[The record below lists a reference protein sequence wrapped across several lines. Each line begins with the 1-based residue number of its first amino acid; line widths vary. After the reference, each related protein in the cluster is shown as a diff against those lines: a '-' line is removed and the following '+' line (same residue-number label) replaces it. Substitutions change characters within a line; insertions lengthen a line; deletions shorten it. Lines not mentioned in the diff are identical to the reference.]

1 MDSQKRISFIIVILL
16 LSLALSSCGG
26 DQAPASV
33 PEVQDTDVVQ
43 VEPTSEP
50 EETEAQNTDDEEDAS
65 EEAAQEVPRFTSASP
80 VVPFTDAEIQDL
92 DVNCEGNEQEVA
104 QCIKSWQET
113 NMLYCQDTDLED
125 CSDVIRANYVLPGL
139 YTSQEMIKTRQQN
152 GRVYGICFDYAVI
165 YCSIAEYHGLECRV
179 VNSISKP
186 SERPGANVPITHG
199 MAEDEYVRWND
210 QLKTKG
216 IDYSY
221 DVLRLIARETPEHY
235 WAEVNLDGNWTV
247 LDATRITM
255 GGNTETE
262 YIQSGDFELTDWFAS
277 DSSQEAYDYAVRIA
291 SGEDLRNEGY
301 DSVGEQFME
310 GREVASAYGD
320 AANYNGIEDSLGQ
333 TGRSANMED
342 FMQGYGLMPYL
353 PTCKDAC
360 AFLGAP
366 EECYEDC
373 EGENEILTCYES
385 CSGDPYY
392 FGCIYLELGMDDTVN
407 PEAYEACAGIPFNM
421 SCEETC
427 AGE

>member
-1 MDSQKRISFIIVILL
+1 MKKTTTFLLITMAILL
-16 LSLALSSCGG
+16 LAACSSKPNTVLVP
-26 DQAPASV
+26 DTPEPTPELIEAAPNTDEEA
-33 PEVQDTDVVQ
+33 EVQDTN
-43 VEPTSEP
+43 E
-50 EETEAQNTDDEEDAS
+50 
-65 EEAAQEVPRFTSASP
+65 EEASKETTQEVPRFITTSP
-80 VVPFTDAEIQDL
+80 VVPFTEDEIL
-92 DVNCEGNEQEVA
+92 GLGVNCEGSEQEVA

-199 MAEDEYVRWND
+199 MAEEEYVRWND

-216 IDYSY
+216 VDYSY

-247 LDATRITM
+247 LDATRINM

-277 DSSQEAYDYAVRIA
+277 DSSQQAYDYAVRIA

-301 DSVGEQFME
+301 DSVGEQFLE

-320 AANYNGIEDSLGQ
+320 AANYTGIEDSLGQ
-333 TGRSANMED
+333 TGRSGNMED
-342 FMQGYGLMPYL
+342 FMQGYGLMPFL
-353 PTCKDAC
+353 PTCQDAC

-373 EGENEILTCYES
+373 EEENEILTCYES

-392 FGCIYLELGMDDTVN
+392 FGCIYLESGMDDTVN
-407 PEAYEACAGIPFNM
+407 PEAYEACAGIPLNM